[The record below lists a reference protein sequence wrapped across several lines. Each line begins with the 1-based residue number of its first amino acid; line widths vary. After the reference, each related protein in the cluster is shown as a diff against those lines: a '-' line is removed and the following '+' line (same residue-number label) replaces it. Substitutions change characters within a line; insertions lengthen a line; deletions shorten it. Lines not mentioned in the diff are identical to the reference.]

1 MYEKPFKLEI
11 VSPRRVV
18 FSGDAT
24 SISLPGAMGGFQ
36 VLHSHAPMLSTLNV
50 GVMKLRTVEG
60 SEAFYAT
67 SGGFVEVRD
76 NVVTVVVESA
86 ERADEIDVDRA
97 RRAADRAQER
107 LKSRAAEIDVLRAE
121 GSLARAMNRLRV
133 AGRT

>member
-18 FSGDAT
+18 YSGDAT
-24 SISLPGAMGGFQ
+24 SVSLPGAIGGFQ
-36 VLHSHAPMLSTLNV
+36 VLYSHAPLLSSLNV
-50 GVMKLRTVEG
+50 GTMKLRTAEG
-60 SEAFYAT
+60 TEVLYAT

-97 RRAADRAQER
+97 RRAADRAHER
-107 LKSRAAEIDVLRAE
+107 LKTRAAEIDVTRAE
-121 GSLARAMNRLRV
+121 ASLARAMNRLRV

>member
-18 FSGDAT
+18 YSGDAT
-24 SISLPGAMGGFQ
+24 SVSLPGAMGGFQ
-36 VLHSHAPMLSTLNV
+36 VLHSHAPLLSSLNV
-50 GVMKLRTVEG
+50 GTMKLRTVEG
-60 SEAFYAT
+60 TDVYYAT

-97 RRAADRAQER
+97 RRSADRAHER
-107 LKSRAAEIDVLRAE
+107 LNVRPADIDVTRAE
-121 GSLARAMNRLRV
+121 ASLARAMNRLRV
-133 AGRT
+133 AERT

>member
-18 FSGDAT
+18 YTGDAT
-24 SISLPGAMGGFQ
+24 SVSLPGALGGFQ
-36 VLHSHAPMLSTLNV
+36 VLHNHAPLLSSLNV
-50 GVMKLRTVEG
+50 GTMKLRTTDGTEV
-60 SEAFYAT
+60 FYAT

-97 RRAADRAQER
+97 QRAVGRAQER
-107 LKSRAAEIDVLRAE
+107 LKKRSADIDVPRAE
-121 GSLARAMNRLRV
+121 AALARAMNRLSVAERV
-133 AGRT
+133 